1 MPLRAGD
8 TLVTSAITG
17 SALVACWT
25 ATAWAQGPAPEIV
38 AAATSA
44 ALPSDVAVMIEMV
57 RLLGAPGVALALGW
71 ALARWRPVLTLVV
84 RHDIPEG
91 SRLEVVSVERRP
103 QRPDGEE
110 DTGTVRL
117 RTREDR
123 G

>member
-1 MPLRAGD
+1 MPARLLNND
-8 TLVTSAITG
+8 TVVTSAITFSG
-17 SALVACWT
+17 LVVCWM
-25 ATAWAQGPAPEIV
+25 ASAWAQPVDATPA
-38 AAATSA
+38 
-44 ALPSDVAVMIEMV
+44 AVSMPQDAQLMVEMV

-91 SRLEVVSVERRP
+91 SRLEVVSVERPSRH
-103 QRPDGEE
+103 RMDGDE

-117 RTREDR
+117 RPREDR